1 MESLFHFFDEVLVL
15 EAPEKESLATLVTL
29 RKYKK
34 HEDIQTIGATCKNIY
49 FIAKGIARIYY
60 YKDGLDITEQFS
72 FENQLVVRAESLFN
86 ATPSRKGIQALEHT
100 EIWSIPAP
108 ALFAIYDSHPRI
120 ERLFRLIFEQQHVLS
135 IQRLESLQFH
145 TAEERY
151 QQLIIDHKH
160 IVQRIPQ
167 KYIASYLGI
176 TPVSLSRI
184 RSKIS

>member
-1 MESLFHFFDEVLVL
+1 MESLFQFFDEVLVL
-15 EAPEKESLATLVTL
+15 TASEKESLETLITL
-29 RKYKK
+29 RKYKR
-34 HEDIQTIGATCKNIY
+34 HEDIQAIGATCKNIY

-60 YKDGLDITEQFS
+60 YKDGLDVTEQFS

-86 ATPSRKGIQALEHT
+86 STPSRKGIQALEPT
-100 EIWSIPAP
+100 EIWSIPSP
-108 ALFAIYDSHPRI
+108 ALFALYDVFPRV
-120 ERLFRLIFEQQHVLS
+120 ERLFRLLFEQQHVQS
-135 IQRLESLQFH
+135 ILRLESLQFH

-151 QQLIIDHKH
+151 QELINDHKQ

-184 RSKIS
+184 RSKIL